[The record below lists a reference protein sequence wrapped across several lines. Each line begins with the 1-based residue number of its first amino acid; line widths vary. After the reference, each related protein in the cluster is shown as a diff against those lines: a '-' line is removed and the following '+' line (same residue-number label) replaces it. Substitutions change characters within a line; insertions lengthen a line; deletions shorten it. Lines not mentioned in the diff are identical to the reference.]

1 MVSVLVIALMLGV
14 LQLALTLHVRNVL
27 ISSASEGARLAG
39 AYDRTP
45 ADGVARTEEL
55 MNAALGDFAATT
67 TVSSES
73 SGRVDLM
80 VITVEAPVPVIG
92 LWGVGSMTVTGK
104 AVKEASSD

>member
-1 MVSVLVIALMLGV
+1 
-14 LQLALTLHVRNVL
+14 
-27 ISSASEGARLAG
+27 
-39 AYDRTP
+39 
-45 ADGVARTEEL
+45 